1 MPSFYRTQTLKIESQ
16 PMLSNFDMSKAE
28 HIATIDLC
36 YNYGQWTLH
45 FSYRYETHTTTTGK
59 EVIGVDIGEIH
70 PIPRK
75 LAQNVEI
82 ERNLQTETT
91 PATAVSNITATV

>member
-36 YNYGQWTLH
+36 YK
-45 FSYRYETHTTTTGK
+45 YEAHTTTTGK